1 MQMIGRG
8 GKHGIDISRVGN
20 RYGNEMPLIRADI
33 SLNHSRH
40 IRSRMDERPAAR
52 YIGMNSQAMYV
63 PLVIDLAENPEATAG
78 LNIKG
83 AAGSDGDG
91 LAGY

>member
-1 MQMIGRG
+1 
-8 GKHGIDISRVGN
+8 
-20 RYGNEMPLIRADI
+20 
-33 SLNHSRH
+33 
-40 IRSRMDERPAAR
+40 MDERPAAR